1 MEPRNEY
8 FSLLSLNSLNN
19 KEESEFTS
27 LDSLKSFKEDYRVFF
42 SFSLN
47 SLKNKEKFR
56 VFFLGLVKYSRRKKN
71 GKEFRSASLFAWQ
84 LSVFWVAFEH
94 TQNES
99 SDLSSFLGFGW
110 PWENLPRSLSVGPP
124 PIGYSSSHMESSW
137 MPPAFRTLLCQSC
150 LVTNVSCFVQRM
162 LACVGLLSVSFLIYP
177 GHP

>member
-1 MEPRNEY
+1 MQNDVEHVLSLIFELVKYRSRKCALSVSGTTKYMEPRNEY

-84 LSVFWVAFEH
+84 LSVF
-94 TQNES
+94 
-99 SDLSSFLGFGW
+99 
-110 PWENLPRSLSVGPP
+110 
-124 PIGYSSSHMESSW
+124 
-137 MPPAFRTLLCQSC
+137 
-150 LVTNVSCFVQRM
+150 
-162 LACVGLLSVSFLIYP
+162 
-177 GHP
+177 